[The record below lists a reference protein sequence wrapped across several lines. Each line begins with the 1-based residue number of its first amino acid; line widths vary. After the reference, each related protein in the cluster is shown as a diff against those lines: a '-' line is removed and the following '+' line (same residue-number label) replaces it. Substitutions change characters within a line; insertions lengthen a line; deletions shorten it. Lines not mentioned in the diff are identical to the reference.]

1 MNSEGIKFGKCQVL
15 EIDHKNERKIHKND
29 ISKSF
34 IETKYKSFSK
44 NLFSQFFSKS
54 RGFLNRFFGETGFS
68 KKLVKKNSFS
78 ENRFFGKPGFPKNRF
93 FEKTCFLKNRFFE
106 KLVV

>member
-44 NLFSQFFSKS
+44 NLFNIGNIFKEIGEYNNAIQAYEKAIQIKS
-54 RGFLNRFFGETGFS
+54 NYADAHNNLGLIFQKMKEL
-68 KKLVKKNSFS
+68 KDKL
-78 ENRFFGKPGFPKNRF
+78 
-93 FEKTCFLKNRFFE
+93 FLKN
-106 KLVV
+106 